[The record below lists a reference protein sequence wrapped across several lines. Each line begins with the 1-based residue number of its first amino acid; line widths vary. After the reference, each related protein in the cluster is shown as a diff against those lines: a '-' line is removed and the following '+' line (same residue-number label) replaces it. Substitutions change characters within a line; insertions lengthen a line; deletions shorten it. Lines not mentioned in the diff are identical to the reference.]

1 MMTNDEIIKI
11 AMNQCAKDMMC
22 EPEAFLSEGVLVI
35 PMTDCEAVRKR
46 GQKKSIL
53 SFMTCNMVYWGK
65 GIVCTCDSRIV
76 AEMKRAIHP
85 DNAFRNMELCKL
97 YEFNDILAP
106 LNKQINCMANYLLPD
121 VTADVSVRND
131 LEICVLRG
139 TDIARLYGLDGFH
152 NALDYGSCVRNDGR
166 RKDSVAV
173 VCTVDG
179 TVAGVAGATDD
190 CDSMWQIGID
200 VLPEFRRQGIAS
212 ALVKRCAEEVFAEGK
227 VPYYCSAWSNVLSR
241 KTARAAGFYPA
252 WVEIACVGKDS

>member
-1 MMTNDEIIKI
+1 M
-11 AMNQCAKDMMC
+11 
-22 EPEAFLSEGVLVI
+22 
-35 PMTDCEAVRKR
+35 
-46 GQKKSIL
+46 
-53 SFMTCNMVYWGK
+53 
-65 GIVCTCDSRIV
+65 
-76 AEMKRAIHP
+76 
-85 DNAFRNMELCKL
+85 
-97 YEFNDILAP
+97 
-106 LNKQINCMANYLLPD
+106 
-121 VTADVSVRND
+121 
-131 LEICVLRG
+131 RG
-139 TDIARLYGLDGFH
+139 TDVARLYGLDGFH